1 MCIYYLA
8 EWFNCLA
15 FLSAPWALTILN
27 SVSRIYFP
35 WLLIQN
41 DKVTCKRKFHRTP
54 LRSSLCFTGPL
65 CLFFEYKHP
74 EFFSCKI
81 LVPFHQVPQ
90 CPGFFLGLLEAWY
103 PHLLERNPAR
113 VWWWEPECLWF
124 WAAEM
129 INLSLPP
136 LGQPALAMKT
146 NKRGYSG
153 TQANREERCYA
164 IGKLSNHVSYTFFPT
179 AGSTCVPVEGLS

>member
-8 EWFNCLA
+8 EWFYCLA
-15 FLSAPWALTILN
+15 FLSAPWALNILN
-27 SVSRIYFP
+27 SVLRVYFP
-35 WLLIQN
+35 WLLILN
-41 DKVTCKRKFHRTP
+41 YKVTYKRKFHRTP
-54 LRSSLCFTGPL
+54 LRNSTLFYRSL

-74 EFFSCKI
+74 KFFSCKI

-113 VWWWEPECLWF
+113 VWGWEPECLWF
-124 WAAEM
+124 GAAQM
-129 INLSLPP
+129 INLSLPLP
-136 LGQPALAMKT
+136 GQPSLATET

-153 TQANREERCYA
+153 TQANREEKCYA
-164 IGKLSNHVSYTFFPT
+164 MSKLPNRISYTFLPD
-179 AGSTCVPVEGLS
+179 AGSTHVPVEGLP